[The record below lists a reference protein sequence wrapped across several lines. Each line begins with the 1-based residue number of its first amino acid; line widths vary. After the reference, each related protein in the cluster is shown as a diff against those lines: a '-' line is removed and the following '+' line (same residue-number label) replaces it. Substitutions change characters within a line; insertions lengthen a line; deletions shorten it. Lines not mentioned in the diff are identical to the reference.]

1 MKLIKI
7 KDDRYTFGLGRSEKA
22 MLFDLLKLY
31 PSGHPRGARLSR
43 SAESNKPNEA
53 QQLLEDSLAAK
64 KRQNQRKLSALMEE
78 NSRFILHESSFNV
91 SLKREEMEWLLQ
103 VLNDIRV
110 GCWVALGSPNLES
123 AQNLKLTSE
132 NAKSA
137 WAMELAGYFEMALL
151 NALASGH

>member
-1 MKLIKI
+1 MKLIEL
-7 KDDRYTFGLGRSEKA
+7 KDDRYTFGLGRSEKT

-31 PSGHPRGARLSR
+31 PSAHPRSAKLSR
-43 SAESNKPNEA
+43 SAEPNKLTEA
-53 QQLLEDSLAAK
+53 QQLLEDSVAAK
-64 KRQNQRKLSALMEE
+64 KRQNQRKLAALMEE

-110 GCWVALGSPNLES
+110 GCWVALGSPNLEN
-123 AQNLKLTSE
+123 AQNLPLTAE
-132 NAKSA
+132 NGKSA

-151 NALASGH
+151 HALESGR